1 MAETLG
7 MGNRIESCPLPVVFV
22 FKIQTGIYTRQ
33 IFVLR
38 MFVHDKFSGDI
49 VHLVRDQIRRRS
61 TVYIGMRKEVESNVA
76 FFVSAFVSDACLG
89 AVRVRPRQDNGGKL
103 SRLFCGTDA
112 VDALPISLF
121 FEGVTI
127 ILGFEGQSEFHGIG
141 YRGVYRG
148 TIFLRDDF
156 FGITDIVLAL

>member
-49 VHLVRDQIRRRS
+49 
-61 TVYIGMRKEVESNVA
+61 
-76 FFVSAFVSDACLG
+76 FVKYEHINYLLK
-89 AVRVRPRQDNGGKL
+89 N
-103 SRLFCGTDA
+103 
-112 VDALPISLF
+112 
-121 FEGVTI
+121 
-127 ILGFEGQSEFHGIG
+127 HG
-141 YRGVYRG
+141 
-148 TIFLRDDF
+148 DF
-156 FGITDIVLAL
+156 FSAADYPINPGMLKFGIKWDFFD

>member
-61 TVYIGMRKEVESNVA
+61 TVYIGMWKEVESNAA
-76 FFVSAFVSDACLG
+76 FFVSAFVSFGPDVDDG
-89 AVRVRPRQDNGGKL
+89 FSRISGK
-103 SRLFCGTDA
+103 S
-112 VDALPISLF
+112 I
-121 FEGVTI
+121 
-127 ILGFEGQSEFHGIG
+127 
-141 YRGVYRG
+141 RGSSY
-148 TIFLRDDF
+148 F